1 MYNTSYTYRYTSPM
15 DPIPMVYLSCQVAQ
29 VLKPGSLGRTGP
41 TGHEICGAEI
51 FRSRRGPRRE
61 DPPTQGYIPWQIH
74 GRNGIFT
81 DPWMVDVYGK
91 FVGKSTNPP
100 WLLWVRLKMKSFC
113 SNFLGSPWSWYV
125 IFESSKQA
133 MDSLWLQS
141 AVSRFPG
148 DGPSITPGGFPFGGG
163 SHLQWERDRTTQ
175 LNPEMVRKAMVKPI
189 LLSKVLLLLM
199 EEIRW
204 SPPGMYKTM

>member
-1 MYNTSYTYRYTSPM
+1 
-15 DPIPMVYLSCQVAQ
+15 MVYLSCQVAQ

-61 DPPTQGYIPWQIH
+61 DLPTQGYIPWQIH

-100 WLLWVRLKMKSFC
+100 WFLWVKLQRNRVAPIFWEAHGVGICHIWSLKT
-113 SNFLGSPWSWYV
+113 
-125 IFESSKQA
+125 
-133 MDSLWLQS
+133 
-141 AVSRFPG
+141 G
-148 DGPSITPGGFPFGGG
+148 DGQPMIAVG
-163 SHLQWERDRTTQ
+163 SLKVPRWWTFNHTRGVPLWWWEPLT
-175 LNPEMVRKAMVKPI
+175 MRK
-189 LLSKVLLLLM
+189 
-199 EEIRW
+199 
-204 SPPGMYKTM
+204 G

>member
-1 MYNTSYTYRYTSPM
+1 
-15 DPIPMVYLSCQVAQ
+15 MVYLSCQVAQ

-61 DPPTQGYIPWQIH
+61 DLPTQGYIPWQIH

-100 WLLWVRLKMKSFC
+100 WLLWVRLKMKSVC
-113 SNFLGSPWSWYV
+113 SNFLGSPWSWYMSYLKPQNRRGTAHDCSRQSQGPQV
-125 IFESSKQA
+125 
-133 MDSLWLQS
+133 MDLQS
-141 AVSRFPG
+141 HQGVP
-148 DGPSITPGGFPFGGG
+148 
-163 SHLQWERDRTTQ
+163 LWWWEPLT
-175 LNPEMVRKAMVKPI
+175 MRK
-189 LLSKVLLLLM
+189 
-199 EEIRW
+199 
-204 SPPGMYKTM
+204 G